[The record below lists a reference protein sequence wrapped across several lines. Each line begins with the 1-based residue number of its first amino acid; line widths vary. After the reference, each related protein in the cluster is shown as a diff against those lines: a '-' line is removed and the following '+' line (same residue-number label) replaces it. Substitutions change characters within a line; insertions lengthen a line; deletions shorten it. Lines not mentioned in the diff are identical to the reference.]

1 MAAGWIALIGA
12 LAGAASSAS
21 ESKKKEDRAKDTV
34 AGVKDLSDG
43 DWNGYS
49 AADIFGS
56 KTQPAL
62 FENGQYNPIDYTGVQ
77 GDTIRGNTTNLPD
90 IVGLTSGINQALRD
104 DSALRIEQFAPGFG
118 GNLRTMTDAAKSL
131 LGGRLPYSDVL
142 DIVSGRQEFG
152 NTIGTAGTFTN
163 ATLKDLG
170 ISQLQAVQTGS
181 EMMSRITNLVESID
195 PVGQRSRPQDWT
207 LSPSQTVPLRQQDNQ
222 FAASFDQ
229 MERILAQQSEQ
240 NANVLNSAPDP
251 AARGTFSA
259 DFTART
265 GTPLESS
272 ALSSI
277 NWGSLIQDMYSGY
290 RYSQQNQ
297 GGSTYSSGGGQAA
310 QRYNPDSE
318 WSWNTTTQYPPDG
331 WESPNYNPSEAPYSY

>member
-21 ESKKKEDRAKDTV
+21 EASSKNKQARNVV
-34 AGVKDLSDG
+34 AGVNDLADG

-56 KTQPAL
+56 KVQPAL
-62 FENGQYNPIDYTGVQ
+62 FESGQYNPIDYTGVQ
-77 GDTIRGNTTNLPD
+77 GDTVRGNTSNLPD
-90 IVGLTSGINQALRD
+90 IVGLTTGINQALRD
-104 DSALRIEQFAPGFG
+104 DSALRIERFAPGFG
-118 GNLRTMTDAAKSL
+118 GNLRTMSDAAKSL

-170 ISQLQAVQTGS
+170 VSQLQAIQTGS
-181 EMMSRITNLVESID
+181 EMMSRITNLVESVD

-222 FAASFDQ
+222 FSASFDQ

-240 NANVLNSAPDP
+240 NANVLNAAPDP

-265 GTPLESS
+265 GSPLETS
-272 ALSSI
+272 ALTAVD
-277 NWGSLIQDMYSGY
+277 WGGLIKDMYSGY
-290 RYSQQNQ
+290 RYAQQNQ
-297 GGSTYSSGGGQAA
+297 GSNPYSNGGGQAA

-318 WSWNTTTQYPPDG
+318 WSWNTTSDYPPEG
-331 WESPNYNPSEAPYSY
+331 WESPSYNPSEAPYSY